1 MIVQPFGFLS
11 SQEEA
16 VPPGPARAYLSGSQL
31 TDALY
36 ICSFNKLVEA
46 YTGSC
51 ARFRRSSDDT
61 EQDIGFDATGKLDE
75 SALSSFGGSDILYLT
90 KWYSQVNATE
100 IYNDYT
106 ASQATIT
113 TAGGTIRKLDGKV
126 VCLYSDLAGST
137 GGAGGSLINYTYS
150 DDIYYTGTSYE
161 SYSVF
166 HVLSRPASI
175 ERYSMA
181 MNGGTGG
188 GPAFIFDY
196 NARVEWYNGNS
207 ERHIVDNSDFS
218 TGALSLLSATRGPG
232 AGSLD
237 LFYNGTEVQSN
248 KNITN
253 LGSDGSLRLFMAN
266 NNDGTNAYCAEFL
279 LYKSNKTSDVASINS
294 NITTYYGL

>member
-126 VCLYSDLAGST
+126 VCLYSALAGST
-137 GGAGGSLINYTYS
+137 GGTLINYTYS
-150 DDIYYTGTSYE
+150 DGVYYTGTSYE

-166 HVLSRPASI
+166 HVLSRPSNTQK
-175 ERYSMA
+175 YNMA
-181 MNGGTGG
+181 MNGGNGG

-196 NARVEWYNGNS
+196 NARVEWYNGNT
-207 ERHIVDNSDFS
+207 ERFTVDNADFS
-218 TGALSLLSATRGPG
+218 TGALSLLSVTRGPG

-237 LFYNGTEVQSN
+237 LFYNGTEVQSD
-248 KNITN
+248 KNIVSI
-253 LGSDGSLRLFMAN
+253 GADGSLRLFMAN
-266 NNDGTNAYCAEFL
+266 NNDGTNAFCSEFL
-279 LYKSNKTSDVASINS
+279 LYKANKTSDVAAINS

>member
-11 SQEEA
+11 AQGEVA
-16 VPPGPARAYLSGSQL
+16 PPGPARAYLSGTEL
-31 TDALY
+31 DDALY

-75 SALSSFGGSDILYLT
+75 SALSAFGGSDILYLT

-126 VCLYSDLAGST
+126 VCEYSDLAGST
-137 GGAGGSLINYTYS
+137 AGNEGDIINYTFS
-150 DDIYYTGTSYE
+150 DPIYYSGTSYE
-161 SYSVF
+161 NFSVF
-166 HVLSRPASI
+166 HVMSAPYSNQ
-175 ERYSMA
+175 RYSMA
-181 MNGGTGG
+181 LVGGLGG
-188 GPAFIFDY
+188 GPAFIFGY
-196 NARVEWYNGNS
+196 NALVEWYHGNT
-207 ERHIVDNSDFS
+207 ERFVVNNTTFS
-218 TGALSLLSATRGPG
+218 NGALSLLSATRGPG
-232 AGSLD
+232 AASLD

-248 KNITN
+248 KNIST
-253 LGSDGSLRLFMAN
+253 LGSDGALRLFMAN
-266 NNDGTNAYCAEFL
+266 NNDGTDAFCSEFL
-279 LYKSNKTSDVASINS
+279 LYKANKSSDVAAINS